1 MLSTLK
7 TEKRFKRW
15 KVSRYVSLTQM
26 LSTPCKWC
34 NNKWSHAR

>member
-15 KVSRYVSLTQM
+15 KVSRSVSLMM